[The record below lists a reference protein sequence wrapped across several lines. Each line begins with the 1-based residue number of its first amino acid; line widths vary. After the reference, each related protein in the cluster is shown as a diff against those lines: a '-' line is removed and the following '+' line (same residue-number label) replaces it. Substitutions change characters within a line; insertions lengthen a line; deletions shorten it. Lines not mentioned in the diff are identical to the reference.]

1 MDRREPTMYAEKRY
15 EPAEIK
21 AKLME
26 EFENSPCTG
35 ITFQHQVLWELG
47 EAKTLLL
54 IFEKRIHLGRSN
66 SEAVNVVILL
76 TEYQGYQGADLI
88 FTHQYTDQL
97 VDAVVR
103 AMKNLGFAEGKPKPL
118 FNP

>member
-1 MDRREPTMYAEKRY
+1 MDRREPTMYAKKCHELEDMKT
-15 EPAEIK
+15 
-21 AKLME
+21 KLME
-26 EFENSPCTG
+26 LFKNDLCPDLK
-35 ITFQHQVLWELG
+35 FKHQVFWELG

-54 IFEKRIHLGRSN
+54 IFEKWIHLGRRN

-97 VDAVVR
+97 VEAVVR

>member
-15 EPAEIK
+15 ELAEMK
-21 AKLME
+21 SKLME
-26 EFENSPCTG
+26 EFEKCQYTG
-35 ITFQHQVLWELG
+35 INFKHQVLWELG
-47 EAKTLLL
+47 ETKTLLL
-54 IFEKRIHLGRSN
+54 IFEKWIYLGRRN

-88 FTHQYTDQL
+88 FTHKYTDQL
-97 VDAVVR
+97 VEAVVQ
-103 AMKNLGFAEGKPKPL
+103 AMKNLGFAEGKPKPI